1 MAWQVENWL
10 PCPPIPGCITIN
22 IGDPLQIWSDG
33 VLKSNYHRVR
43 WPKEGE
49 PQVPELAP
57 CLDPVDPASAA
68 FESCQAHSTTKRR
81 TDWVAVEAKPPSA
94 SVPL

>member
-1 MAWQVENWL
+1 MHVFKLWAPPQVEKWL

-22 IGDPLQIWSDG
+22 IGDPLQVWSDG

-49 PQVPELAP
+49 PQVPDLAP
-57 CLDPVDPASAA
+57 CLVPA
-68 FESCQAHSTTKRR
+68 
-81 TDWVAVEAKPPSA
+81 VPSGCCDC
-94 SVPL
+94 LWN